1 MHTLHHT
8 ILTIC
13 LLLTGFLSY
22 SQSTFTFYQE
32 SIDAGSVSHLMV
44 PISDDSDSTFMPIS
58 IFHGSK
64 EGPVLGI
71 TAGVHGYEYPPIM
84 AAQELIHEIDPAK
97 LSGTIILVQI
107 ANLESFLGRSPFV
120 NPKDGINLNRAFPG
134 DPEGSLT
141 YRIADFLS
149 TEVISKCDLFLD
161 MHGGDAPED
170 LMSYIAYYQHDEMEE
185 ISKKGRDLAMNMGF
199 DHVVIFQTTEKD
211 YMKEGFPSLYCSAEA
226 FKQGIPSVDIECGK
240 LGMAE
245 KDLTHKITLAM
256 RSLLAKA
263 GMYDGEILTPSKSFI
278 CTERFYQSSKH
289 NGIFYPLK
297 QSGDYI
303 ATGMKVGYITDFFG
317 RILEEVHAENSGVIL
332 YMIGTPPVNK
342 GETLVAIGKMEE

>member
-1 MHTLHHT
+1 
-8 ILTIC
+8 
-13 LLLTGFLSY
+13 
-22 SQSTFTFYQE
+22 
-32 SIDAGSVSHLMV
+32 MV
-44 PISDDSDSTFMPIS
+44 PITHGSDSTFIPIS

-84 AAQELIHEIDPAK
+84 ASQELIHQIDPTK
-97 LSGTIILVQI
+97 LAGTIILVQI

-141 YRIADFLS
+141 FRIADFIS
-149 TEVISKCDLFLD
+149 TEVISKCDFFLD
-161 MHGGDAPED
+161 MHGGDASED

-185 ISKKGRDLAMNMGF
+185 ISKQGRDLAMNMGF

-211 YMKEGFPSLYCSAEA
+211 YMKEGYPSLYCSAEA

-240 LGMAE
+240 LGEAD
-245 KDLTHKITLAM
+245 KDLSLNISQAVRSMLA
-256 RSLLAKA
+256 RLE
-263 GMYDGEILTPSKSFI
+263 MYEGEVLTPAKSFI
-278 CTERFYQSSKH
+278 CTDRFYQSSKYS
-289 NGIFYPLK
+289 GIFYPLK
-297 QSGDYI
+297 ESGDYI
-303 ATGMKVGYITDFFG
+303 AKGMKLGYITDFFG
-317 RILEEVHAENSGVIL
+317 NTLEEVFAENSGVIL
-332 YMIGTPPVNK
+332 YMIGTPPINE